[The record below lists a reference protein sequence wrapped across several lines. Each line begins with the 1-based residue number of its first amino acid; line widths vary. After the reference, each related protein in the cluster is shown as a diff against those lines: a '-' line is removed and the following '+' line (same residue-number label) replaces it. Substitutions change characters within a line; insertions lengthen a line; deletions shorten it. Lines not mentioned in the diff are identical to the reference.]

1 MRIID
6 GGVCA
11 PQGFQASGF
20 NGNIKGKGLDRKDCA
35 LVTSQ
40 VKASIAGTFT
50 TNVLKA
56 PPIQWTE
63 GVCIRGEGRAIFINS
78 GNANACTGS
87 IGVADAQKTAER
99 IALALEV
106 PVTEVAVLSTGVI
119 GVPLPMD
126 RILNGVD
133 GCVSALSPAGHLDAA
148 QAIMTTDTVA
158 KEMAIEIPLSTGP
171 IRLGA
176 MAKGS
181 GMIAPNMATMIAV
194 LTTDARIAPVNL
206 RAVLKDCVDRSFN
219 CMCVDNDMSTSDAV
233 VCLANGMAMAEPLA
247 PGTRDY
253 EAFSEA
259 LNQIC
264 VAMAQAV
271 VRDGEGATKFIEI
284 RVIGA
289 ENDNDAKTAARSI
302 AHSQLCK
309 TAFFGE
315 DANWGRIACAAGY
328 SGVKFYP
335 EDLSI
340 LLGDLPVVHEGLPT
354 LFDETAAKAIMS
366 QRDIVVT
373 VNLGGGPGTAVFW
386 TSDLSHAYVSINADY
401 RT

>member
-35 LVTSQ
+35 LVTSEVQ
-40 VKASIAGTFT
+40 ASVAGTFT

-63 GVCIRGEGRAIFINS
+63 GVCIRGAGRAIFINS

-87 IGVADAQKTAER
+87 LGVDDAQRTAER
-99 IALALEV
+99 IALALEI
-106 PVTEVAVLSTGVI
+106 PVTEAAVLSTGVI

-133 GCVSALSPAGHLDAA
+133 GCVKALSPAGHLDAA

-171 IRLGA
+171 VRLGA

-194 LTTDARIAPVNL
+194 LTTDARISPEDL
-206 RAVLKDCVDRSFN
+206 RAALKESVDRSFN

-233 VCLANGMAMAEPLA
+233 VCLANGMAMAEALQ
-247 PGTRDY
+247 PGTADF
-253 EAFSEA
+253 EAFGEA
-259 LNQIC
+259 LDQIC
-264 VAMAQAV
+264 VAMAQSV

-284 RVIGA
+284 RVAGA
-289 ENDNDAKTAARSI
+289 PSDEDAKTAARSI

-340 LLGDLPVVHEGLPT
+340 FLGDLPVVQEGLPT
-354 LFDETAAKAIMS
+354 LFDEASAKAIMS
-366 QRDIVVT
+366 KRDIVVM
-373 VNLGGGPGTAVFW
+373 VSLGSGPGSAIFW
-386 TSDLSHAYVSINADY
+386 TSDLSHDYVSINADY

>member
-20 NGNIKGKGLDRKDCA
+20 NANIKGKGLDRKDCA

-40 VKASIAGTFT
+40 AKASVAGTFT
-50 TNVLKA
+50 TNILKA

-63 GVCIRGEGRAIFINS
+63 GVCIRGEARAIFINS

-87 IGVADAQKTAER
+87 LGVDDAQKTAER
-99 IALALEV
+99 IALALEIS
-106 PVTEVAVLSTGVI
+106 VTEAAVLSTGVI
-119 GVPLPMD
+119 GVPLPME

-133 GCVSALSPAGHLDAA
+133 GCVKALSPAGHRDAA
-148 QAIMTTDTVA
+148 RAIMTTDTVA
-158 KEMAIEIPLSTGP
+158 KEMAIEIPLSSGP
-171 IRLGA
+171 VRLGA

-194 LTTDARIAPVNL
+194 LTTDARIAPDDL
-206 RAVLKDCVDRSFN
+206 RAALKRSVDRSFN

-233 VCLANGMAMAEPLA
+233 VCLANGVAMAEPLK
-247 PGTRDY
+247 PGTADY
-253 EAFSEA
+253 EAFAEA
-259 LNQIC
+259 LDQIC

-284 RVIGA
+284 GVFGA
-289 ENDNDAKTAARSI
+289 ANDDGAKTVARSI

-335 EDLSI
+335 ENLSISIGDLS
-340 LLGDLPVVHEGLPT
+340 VVNEGLPT
-354 LFDETAAKAIMS
+354 LFDEAAAKEIMS
-366 QRDIVVT
+366 QRDIIVT
-373 VNLGGGPGTAVFW
+373 VSLGDGPGSAVFW